1 MNIDIDKIDF
11 NILIDSL
18 PEDELEIFC
27 LYYSPNMSYKKVG
40 DIKGISATRVRQKL
54 AKGHRRIRRTMSKKL
69 PEMYDDMIRACNN
82 RHKKWIEKRDRERN
96 ERLDKEG
103 EKIHVYY
110 HTEETWIN
118 KARHILSFGNYDYL
132 FTKDVIEKAMN
143 GDVESINLCMKRI
156 VPLSGSIQSRMYDTN
171 SIVYYHKSY

>member
-1 MNIDIDKIDF
+1 MNIDIDKVDF
-11 NILIDSL
+11 NMLIDSL
-18 PEDELEIFC
+18 PEDELELFC

-40 DIKGISATRVRQKL
+40 DIKGISAARVRQKL

-69 PEMYDDMIRACNN
+69 PEMYDDMIRACDN

-110 HTEETWIN
+110 HTEETWTN
-118 KARHILSFGNYDYL
+118 KAREILKLDHPSSL
-132 FTKDVIEKAMN
+132 FAEDLIKKAMN
-143 GDVESINLCMKRI
+143 GDIDSITLCMERI
-156 VPLSGSIQSRMYDTN
+156 APVYNAN
-171 SIVYYHKSY
+171 SIVYYHKDY